1 MIIQGVFMSDMLTQA
16 ITLLNDR
23 FLGYVLMAALLFA
36 GVYFTIATRFVQFV
50 RPKEMLRLMT
60 GQPEG
65 NSPKGHIS
73 SFQAF
78 SISTASRVGTGN
90 IAGVA
95 IAITVGGPGAV
106 FWMWLIAVIGA
117 ASAFAESTLAQIYK
131 VKSGTHFRGG
141 PAYYMQKALGSR
153 RLGLAFAM
161 IITLTFAFV
170 FNSVQSNTIAQS
182 LNTTFQIDPFVT
194 GTLLAAL
201 TAVIIFGG
209 LKRIAKFSAVIV
221 PVFALGYIAITL
233 LVVCL
238 NIEKLPG
245 VLGLILSDAFSLRN
259 VAGGALGATIMTGA
273 RRGLFSNEAGM
284 GSAPNAAATANISH
298 PVKQGYVQAFSV
310 FIDTLVICSC
320 TAFIVMLGDYP
331 AFPGLEGIAL
341 TQKTLTQQL
350 GPFGDYFI
358 SASVLLFAF
367 TSIIGNY
374 YYGQANVEFLTR
386 KRWVMVCFRMGV
398 SMMVLLGAILQLK
411 LVWNMA
417 DLFMTIMA
425 LMNIYA
431 ILRLRRQVI
440 DVLDDYKRQKQA
452 GLDPQFNPANVP
464 SVQHAEAWIK

>member
-1 MIIQGVFMSDMLTQA
+1 MTDMITQA

-36 GVYFTIATRFVQFV
+36 GLYFTVATRFVQFV
-50 RPKEMLRLMT
+50 RPKEMLRLMVDKT
-60 GQPEG
+60 GGPKE
-65 NSPKGHIS
+65 KGHIS

-95 IAITVGGPGAV
+95 IAITAGGPGAV

-117 ASAFAESTLAQIYK
+117 ASAFAESTLAQGYK
-131 VKSGTHFRGG
+131 VKTGAHFRGG
-141 PAYYMQKALGSR
+141 PAYYMQTALGNR
-153 RLGLAFAM
+153 KLGLAFSV

-182 LNTTFQIDPFVT
+182 LATTFQIDSSLT
-194 GTLLAAL
+194 GIVLAAL

-209 LKRIAKFSAVIV
+209 LKRIAKFSAIIV
-221 PVFALGYIAITL
+221 PIFALGYIAITV
-233 LVVCL
+233 LVVLL
-238 NIEKLPG
+238 NLEKLPG
-245 VLGLILSDAFSLRN
+245 VLGLIVSDAFSLRN

-320 TAFIVMLGDYP
+320 TAFIVMLTDYQS
-331 AFPGLEGIAL
+331 FQGLEGIAL
-341 TQKTLTQQL
+341 TQKALTQEI
-350 GPFGDYFI
+350 GSFGDYFI

-386 KRWVMVCFRMGV
+386 NRLVMALFRTGV
-398 SMMVLLGAILQLK
+398 SVMVLLGAVLQLK

-431 ILRLRRQVI
+431 ILRLRRQVL
-440 DVLDDYKRQKQA
+440 DVLADYRRQKDQ
-452 GLDPQFNPANVP
+452 GQEPQFNPANVP
-464 SVQHAEAWIK
+464 SVKHADAWVK

>member
-1 MIIQGVFMSDMLTQA
+1 MTDMLTQA

-36 GVYFTIATRFVQFV
+36 GLYFTIATRFVQFV
-50 RPKEMLRLMT
+50 HPKEMLRLMLGASGT
-60 GQPEG
+60 PQE
-65 NSPKGHIS
+65 KGHIS

-78 SISTASRVGTGN
+78 AISTASRVGTGN

-106 FWMWLIAVIGA
+106 FWMWLIAAIGS
-117 ASAFAESTLAQIYK
+117 ASAFAESTLAQVYK
-131 VKSGTHFRGG
+131 VKTGTHFRGG
-141 PAYYMQKALGSR
+141 PAYYMQTALGNR
-153 RLGLAFAM
+153 KLGLAFSV

-182 LNTTFQIDPFVT
+182 LAATFRVDSSLT
-194 GTLLAAL
+194 GIILAAL

-209 LKRIAKFSAVIV
+209 LKRIARFSAVIV
-221 PVFALGYIAITL
+221 PIFALGYIGVTL
-233 LVVCL
+233 LVVLL
-238 NIEKLPG
+238 NLEKLPG
-245 VLGLILSDAFSLRN
+245 VLQLIFSDAFSLRN
-259 VAGGALGATIMTGA
+259 LAGGTLGATIMTGA

-284 GSAPNAAATANISH
+284 GSAPNAAATANIAH
-298 PVKQGYVQAFSV
+298 PVQQGYVQAFSV

-320 TAFIVMLGDYP
+320 TAFIVMLGDYQ

-341 TQKTLTQQL
+341 TQKTLTQEL
-350 GPFGDYFI
+350 GSFGNYFI

-386 KRWVMVCFRMGV
+386 KRWVMAFFRTGV
-398 SMMVLLGAILQLK
+398 SVMVLLGAVLQLK
-411 LVWNMA
+411 LVWNLA

-431 ILRLRRQVI
+431 ILRLRRQVV
-440 DVLDDYKRQKQA
+440 DVLADYRKQKAA
-452 GLDPQFNPANVP
+452 GLTPQFNPANVP
-464 SVQHAEAWIK
+464 GITHADAWVK

>member
-1 MIIQGVFMSDMLTQA
+1 MTDMLTQA

-36 GVYFTIATRFVQFV
+36 GLYFTIATRFAQFV
-50 RPKEMLRLMT
+50 RPKEMLRLMLGASGT
-60 GQPEG
+60 PQE
-65 NSPKGHIS
+65 KGHIS

-78 SISTASRVGTGN
+78 AISTASRVGTGN

-106 FWMWLIAVIGA
+106 FWMWLIAVIGS
-117 ASAFAESTLAQIYK
+117 ASAFAESTLAQVYK
-131 VKSGTHFRGG
+131 VKTGTHFRGG
-141 PAYYMQKALGSR
+141 PAYYMQTALGNR
-153 RLGLAFAM
+153 KLGLAFSV

-182 LNTTFQIDPFVT
+182 LAATFRVDSSLT
-194 GTLLAAL
+194 GIILAAL

-209 LKRIAKFSAVIV
+209 LKRIARFSAVIV
-221 PVFALGYIAITL
+221 PIFALGYIGVTL
-233 LVVCL
+233 LVVLL
-238 NIEKLPG
+238 NLEKLPG
-245 VLGLILSDAFSLRN
+245 VLQLIFSDAFSLRN
-259 VAGGALGATIMTGA
+259 LAGGTLGATIMTGA

-284 GSAPNAAATANISH
+284 GSAPNAAATANIAH
-298 PVKQGYVQAFSV
+298 PVQQGYVQAFSV

-320 TAFIVMLGDYP
+320 TAFIVMLGDYQ

-341 TQKTLTQQL
+341 TQKTLTQEL
-350 GPFGDYFI
+350 GSFGNYCI

-386 KRWVMVCFRMGV
+386 KRWVMAFFRTGV
-398 SMMVLLGAILQLK
+398 SVMVLLGAVLQLK
-411 LVWNMA
+411 LVWNLA

-431 ILRLRRQVI
+431 ILRLRRQVV
-440 DVLDDYKRQKQA
+440 DVLADYRKQKAA
-452 GLDPQFNPANVP
+452 GLTPQFNPANVP
-464 SVQHAEAWIK
+464 GITHADAWVK